1 MNKFRTTA
9 ATSAVGAVLLLGIA
23 LTGCSAGGNPDVPE
37 GVPTSVATVQGEV
50 SNKASSS
57 DTNWSYSVE
66 VADKEAQDAAIS
78 KLKDNG
84 FKVIGENE
92 QDGTRTYAL
101 TNKKEKVN
109 VTVVLTKQDKK
120 FLVIYNIVQL

>member
-1 MNKFRTTA
+1 MKKIRTTA
-9 ATSAVGAVLLLGIA
+9 VTSAVGAALLLGLT
-23 LTGCSAGGNPDVPE
+23 LTGCASGSNPDVPK
-37 GVPTSVATVQGEV
+37 GVPTAVATVQGEV
-50 SNKASSS
+50 SNEASSS
-57 DTNWSYSVE
+57 DSNWSYSVE
-66 VADKEAQDAAIS
+66 VDSKEAQDEAIT

-101 TNKKEKVN
+101 TNEKEKVN